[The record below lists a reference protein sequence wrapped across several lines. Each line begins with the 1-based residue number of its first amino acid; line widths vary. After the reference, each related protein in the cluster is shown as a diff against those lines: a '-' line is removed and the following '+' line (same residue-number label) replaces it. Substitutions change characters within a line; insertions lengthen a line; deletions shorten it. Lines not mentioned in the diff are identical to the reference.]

1 MLNKNAIKIALAI
14 LIVVVLFRMFSAPK
28 APETFSGMDTDFVPQ
43 ATVMPRVTKVPAHTK
58 AAAHA
63 KAAAKAAAKATAI
76 ARATGNNA
84 TLAPTLAPL
93 ATSADLLPKPSMG
106 TNSEFGEFAPTQALA
121 AQNFIDAS
129 KLIGVDTQGSSL
141 RNANRQLRRDP
152 PIPRVNVG
160 PWGSST
166 IQSDLTRKSLDC

>member
-28 APETFSGMDTDFVPQ
+28 APETFEAMDTDFIPQ
-43 ATVMPRVTKVPAHTK
+43 ATVVPEPRSPKASDIPAVSQ
-58 AAAHA
+58 
-63 KAAAKAAAKATAI
+63 
-76 ARATGNNA
+76 NA
-84 TLAPTLAPL
+84 SMAPTLAPL
-93 ATSADLLPKPSMG
+93 ATSADLLPKPSADSK
-106 TNSEFGEFAPTQALA
+106 NSEFGEFAPSSALA

-152 PIPRVNVG
+152 PIPRTNTG
-160 PWGSST
+160 PWLSST
-166 IQSDLTRKSLDC
+166 IESDLTRKALDC